1 MDQGEAGHY
10 SINNTMKTGEY
21 EYGLLYNANAFF
33 DLKEKWGDDIISL
46 FFSKTKEGFEALC
59 DALSTMAMQDELTRR
74 MNGYEK
80 RKIPSKAYF
89 MLTIR
94 PLDVPRHLEAAA
106 DAIMR
111 GMAQETEEEEVDT
124 GLLELQKKTAE

>member
-1 MDQGEAGHY
+1 MDQGQAWHH
-10 SINNTMKTGEY
+10 SLNKTMKTGEY
-21 EYGLLYNANAFF
+21 EYELLYNANAYF

-46 FFSKTKEGFEALC
+46 FFSGTKQGFEALC
-59 DALSTMAMQDELTRR
+59 DALSTMATQNELTRR
-74 MNGYEK
+74 MEGFEK

-89 MLTIR
+89 MLTLKPTEIG
-94 PLDVPRHLEAAA
+94 RHLEAAA

-124 GLLELQKKTAE
+124 GLLELQKKTVE